1 MANTAN
7 FQVVVIG
14 GGPGGYVA
22 AIRAA
27 QLGFETAVIEKER
40 LGGVCLNWG
49 CIPTKALL
57 ESAHILEH
65 LRKAASFGLK
75 AENVSAEFEQVIKR
89 SRSVADQMA
98 KGVEFLMK
106 KNKINVIAGSA
117 SLIDKNTIEVKNEKG
132 EVTTYG
138 ADYTILA
145 VGATNKALPFLPY
158 DGTKVLNARDAMSQK
173 SVPKTLA
180 IIGAGAIGVEFADFY
195 ASMGSKVTLIE
206 FQEHLLPNEDVE
218 ISQILEKSF
227 KKREIEQYLSYAVE
241 TATVGGDSVE
251 LVLQDR
257 KSAKKEKLSFERV
270 IVGVGIAPNTTNIG
284 LENAGIKTKNGFV
297 EVGLGYRTTIDNV
310 YAIGDCIP
318 TPSLAHVASAE
329 GIRAAEDISI
339 RSGNPHKLSTYPLN
353 YDYIPGCT
361 YCHPEVASV
370 GLTEAKALAQG
381 FELEIGKFP
390 FTASGRAQ
398 AQGDTTGMVKI
409 ISDKKHGE
417 ILGAHIIG
425 GAATE
430 MISELTLGANMELTV
445 KELAMT
451 IHAHPTLAEGVME
464 AAAAVL
470 GEAINI

>member
-7 FQVVVIG
+7 FKVVVIG

-57 ESAHILEH
+57 ESAHVLEH

-75 AENVSAEFEQVIKR
+75 ADNVSAEFEQVIKR

-106 KNKINVIAGSA
+106 KNKISVISGSA
-117 SLIDKNTIEVKNEKG
+117 TILDKNTIEVKNEKG
-132 EVTTYG
+132 EVSTYG
-138 ADYTILA
+138 AEFTVIA
-145 VGATNKALPFLPY
+145 VGAKNKALPFLPF
-158 DGTKVLNARDAMSQK
+158 DSVKVLNARDAMSQK
-173 SVPKTLA
+173 TVPKSIA

-195 ASMGSKVTLIE
+195 ASMGAKVTLIE
-206 FQEHLLPNEDVE
+206 FQDHLLPNEDIE
-218 ISQILEKSF
+218 ISQILERSF

-241 TATVGGDSVE
+241 TATVNADSVD

-257 KSAKKEKLSFERV
+257 KSAKKEKLNFERV
-270 IVGVGIAPNTTNIG
+270 IVGVGIAANTTGIG
-284 LENAGIKTKNGFV
+284 LENAGIKTKNGFI
-297 EVGLGYRTTIDNV
+297 EVDASYRTSIDTV

-339 RSGNPHKLSTYPLN
+339 RSGNPHKLVKHPLN

-370 GLTEAKALAQG
+370 GLTEAKAIAQG
-381 FELEIGKFP
+381 YELQIGKFP

-417 ILGAHIIG
+417 IIGAHIIG

-430 MISELTLGANMELTV
+430 MIAELTLGANMELTV